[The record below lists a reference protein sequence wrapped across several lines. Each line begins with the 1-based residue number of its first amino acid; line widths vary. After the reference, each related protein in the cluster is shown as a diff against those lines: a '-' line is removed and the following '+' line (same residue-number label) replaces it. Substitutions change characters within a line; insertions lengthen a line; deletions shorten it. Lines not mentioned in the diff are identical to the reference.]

1 MPSNHA
7 AEVGFPNALEIASL
21 AVIVAKI
28 SRFWRAQRND
38 RGFVELGTCFK
49 RLYDGGQVLSRGALN
64 VVGAGFGTC
73 SLDLFCRVNVYC
85 FLQIQQAGKKQ
96 T

>member
-7 AEVGFPNALEIASL
+7 AEVGFQNALEKVSL

-49 RLYDGGQVLSRGALN
+49 RLFDGRQVLSRGALN
-64 VVGAGFGTC
+64 AVGAGFVY
-73 SLDLFCRVNVYC
+73 LFV
-85 FLQIQQAGKKQ
+85 
-96 T
+96 